1 LLWKSPGK
9 RKLFAQNRTPSTHWK
24 RHLSTTWRGEGP
36 GLRGTA
42 GGIRRLSSTLK
53 PSTGPSGGLGG
64 PGDFA
69 FARPLLKIHDAG
81 YSYHCKRFSAGG
93 WMTILEPSVGRA
105 RPGTHGNP
113 VHPCRF
119 TCHSSHLTTGRTWV
133 ACRRQIIATWLSEA
147 APRWRQGRDVRCCR
161 RPLFTFGRWQIKH
174 NAAEPGA
181 RRGLGF
187 VTVSAQYSFVN
198 YWLVIW
204 CQPAPNPQCPEPI
217 GPKSCR

>member
-1 LLWKSPGK
+1 METRFIHVTL
-9 RKLFAQNRTPSTHWK
+9 RAI
-24 RHLSTTWRGEGP
+24 GP
-36 GLRGTA
+36 
-42 GGIRRLSSTLK
+42 
-53 PSTGPSGGLGG
+53 
-64 PGDFA
+64 
-69 FARPLLKIHDAG
+69 
-81 YSYHCKRFSAGG
+81 
-93 WMTILEPSVGRA
+93 
-105 RPGTHGNP
+105 
-113 VHPCRF
+113 
-119 TCHSSHLTTGRTWV
+119 SSHLTTGRTWV